1 MRDVDHYYD
10 YNDNKA
16 DIELN
21 YGVAY
26 FSALAKLANTNRY
39 DENGYLKNNYELTDL
54 EKKAL
59 LYYINGSTRDFSS
72 GRSRRV

>member
-1 MRDVDHYYD
+1 MRDVDRYYA

-16 DIELN
+16 NIELN

-26 FSALAKLANTNRY
+26 FSALAKLADKNRY
-39 DENGYLKNNYELTDL
+39 DENGCLKANYELTDI